1 MLQTTE
7 VKSSQS
13 VKIIGFIAGL
23 VLFGFFLLLPAP
35 EGLSVEAWRTA
46 AITVLIS
53 IWWMT
58 EPIPI
63 PITSLL
69 PIILF
74 PLLGVGNVSLN
85 ASAYAHPMIFLFM
98 GGFMIA
104 LAMQRWNLHRRIA
117 LKMVRQI
124 GTQPRSIIAGF
135 MISTAILSCWIS
147 NTAATLMMLPVA
159 LSVVEL
165 VPDEKDLK
173 TGISHGQRFTTALL
187 LGLAYSASIGG
198 LGTLIGTPTNTFLV
212 AFLNEQYGFEIS
224 FVQWLMIGIPF
235 VIFSLPLAF
244 LVLTRVA
251 FPVNLPEL
259 PGGKQLIESE
269 IVKMGRI
276 SRPEVIVA
284 TVFVLTAL
292 LWISR
297 PYLQAWL
304 PGLSDTGIA
313 LLGAT
318 VLFAIPIDLKK
329 GQFIMNWEWAL
340 KLPWGV
346 LLLFGG
352 GLSLAA
358 AISRTGLAAWV
369 GGVLGAV
376 SNWPLIILI
385 ALAVMLII
393 FMTEL
398 ASNTATAAAFLPI
411 LASVAAVALGE
422 NPLLLVVPATLAASC
437 AFMLPA
443 ATPPNAIVYGSEKL
457 TIQQMARGG
466 LLLNLLFV
474 LLVTIAVYALV
485 IPVLGITFGEVPAWA
500 S

>member
-1 MLQTTE
+1 MLVKAE
-7 VKSSQS
+7 VDAALN
-13 VKIIGFIAGL
+13 VKIVGFLAGL
-23 VLFGFFLLLPAP
+23 FLFGLFILLPAP
-35 EGLSVEAWRTA
+35 AGLSIEAWRTA
-46 AITVLIS
+46 AITLLVS

-63 PITSLL
+63 PVTSLL

-117 LKMVRQI
+117 LNMVKAI

-135 MISTAILSCWIS
+135 MVSSAALSCWIS

-165 VPDEKDLK
+165 VPKEKDLK
-173 TGISHGQRFTTALL
+173 TGVSQGELFTTALL
-187 LGLAYSASIGG
+187 LGLAYAASIGG
-198 LGTLIGTPTNTFLV
+198 VGTLIGTPTNTFLV
-212 AFLNEQYGFEIS
+212 AFLSEQYGYEIS
-224 FVQWLMIGIPF
+224 FVQWLMVGIPF
-235 VIFSLPLAF
+235 VIVSLPLAF
-244 LVLTRVA
+244 FVLTRFV
-251 FPVNLPEL
+251 FPVTLPEI

-269 IVKMGRI
+269 IEKMGKI

-284 TVFVLTAL
+284 SVFVFTAV

-297 PYLQAWL
+297 PYLQNWL

-318 VLFAIPIDLKK
+318 ILFAIPLNLRE

-369 GGVLGAV
+369 GGIL
-376 SNWPLIILI
+376 STLNTWPLIILI
-385 ALAVMLII
+385 ALAVLLII

-411 LASVAAVALGE
+411 LASVAIVGLE
-422 NPLLLVVPATLAASC
+422 QNPLLLVIPATMAASC

-443 ATPPNAIVYGSEKL
+443 ATPPNAIVYGSEKFS
-457 TIQQMARGG
+457 IQQMARGG
-466 LLLNLLFV
+466 FFLNLLFI
-474 LLVTIAVYALV
+474 LLVTVAVYALI
-485 IPVLGITFGEVPAWA
+485 IPVFGIEMGELPAWVG
-500 S
+500 

>member
-1 MLQTTE
+1 ME
-7 VKSSQS
+7 AVVEKSNYSTK
-13 VKIIGFIAGL
+13 VIGFAAGL
-23 VLFGFFLLLPAP
+23 FVFALLIVLPAP

-46 AITVLIS
+46 AISLLIA

-63 PITSLL
+63 PVTSLL
-69 PIILF
+69 PIVLF

-117 LKMVRQI
+117 LNMVKTI
-124 GTQPRSIIAGF
+124 GTKPRSIIAGF
-135 MISTAILSCWIS
+135 MISSALLSCWIS

-165 VPDEKDLK
+165 VPDDRLLDGGK
-173 TGISHGQRFTTALL
+173 SQGQKFTTALL
-187 LGLAYSASIGG
+187 LGLAYAASIGG
-198 LGTLIGTPTNTFLV
+198 VGTLIGTPTNTFLV
-212 AFLNEQYGFEIS
+212 GFLDEQYGIEIS
-224 FVQWLMIGIPF
+224 FVQWMMFGIPF
-235 VIFSLPLAF
+235 VIVAIPLAF
-244 LVLTRVA
+244 LLLTRVI
-251 FPVNLPEL
+251 FPVTLPEI

-269 IVKMGRI
+269 IAEMGKI
-276 SRPEVIVA
+276 TKPEKIVSV
-284 TVFVLTAL
+284 VFVMTAV

-297 PYLQAWL
+297 PYLQSWL

-313 LLGAT
+313 LFGAT
-318 VLFAIPIDLKK
+318 VLFAIPLDLKAGK
-329 GQFIMNWEWAL
+329 FVMNWAWAQ

-346 LLLFGG
+346 LILFGG

-369 GGVLGAV
+369 GGILSAV
-376 SNWPLIILI
+376 SSWPLIVLIGLAVILI
-385 ALAVMLII
+385 V

-411 LASVAAVALGE
+411 LVSVAIVGLGE
-422 NPLLLVVPATLAASC
+422 NPLLFAIPATMAASC

-443 ATPPNAIVYGSEKL
+443 ATPPNAIVYGSERL
-457 TIQQMARGG
+457 TIQQMAKGG
-466 LLLNLLFV
+466 FFLNLLFI
-474 LLVTIAVYALV
+474 LLVTAAVYALV
-485 IPVLGITFGEVPAWA
+485 IPIMGIELGQLPAWA
-500 S
+500 Q

>member
-1 MLQTTE
+1 MLNAE
-7 VKSSQS
+7 VRASQK
-13 VKIIGFIAGL
+13 VKMIGFLAGL
-23 VLFGFFLLLPAP
+23 FVLLLMSLLPP
-35 EGLSVEAWRTA
+35 PTGLSVEAWRTA
-46 AITVLIS
+46 AITLLVS

-63 PITSLL
+63 PVTSLL

-74 PLLGVGNVSLN
+74 PLFGVGDVRLN

-117 LKMVRQI
+117 LKLVKAI

-135 MISTAILSCWIS
+135 MISSAALSCWIS

-159 LSVVEL
+159 LSVAEL

-173 TGISHGQRFTTALL
+173 TGRSQGELFTTALL
-187 LGLAYSASIGG
+187 LGLAYAASIGG
-198 LGTLIGTPTNTFLV
+198 VGTLIGTPTNIFLV
-212 AFLNEQYGFEIS
+212 GFLNDQYGFEIS
-224 FVQWLMIGIPF
+224 FVQWLIVGIPF

-244 LVLTRVA
+244 LLLTRVV
-251 FPVNLPEL
+251 FPVTLPEL
-259 PGGKQLIESE
+259 PGGKELIEAE
-269 IVKMGRI
+269 ISKMGKI
-276 SRPEVIVA
+276 TRPEVIVA
-284 TVFVLTAL
+284 TVFVFTAV

-297 PYLQAWL
+297 PFIQNWL

-318 VLFAIPIDLKK
+318 ILFAIPLDLRAGK
-329 GQFIMNWEWAL
+329 FVMNWEWAL

-369 GGVLGAV
+369 GGVL
-376 SNWPLIILI
+376 SQLSSWPLVVLI
-385 ALAVMLII
+385 ALAVLLII

-411 LASVAAVALGE
+411 LASVAIVGLGE
-422 NPLLLVVPATLAASC
+422 NPLLLVIPATIAASC

-443 ATPPNAIVYGSEKL
+443 ATPPNAIVYGSEKF
-457 TIQQMARGG
+457 TIQEMARGG
-466 LLLNLLFV
+466 FFLNLLFI
-474 LLVTIAVYALV
+474 LLVTAAVYALI
-485 IPVLGITFGEVPAWA
+485 IPVFGIELGQMPDWVG
-500 S
+500 